1 MKRLLRSALL
11 LLLLALL
18 VGCGNTY
25 VPIEPEDDAAQ
36 DVVAPLEL
44 AGSSW
49 VLAGLDGSLT
59 LPGVR
64 VSLAF
69 GEDGTVSG
77 TDGCNQFSGSYIQ
90 EGDSLTFALPMA
102 STMMACEEA
111 VMNQAATYMD
121 TLATTTNFSASSAQL
136 VLRAGDEIVATFLPE
151 SQGLAGSNWL
161 VVAYNN
167 GREAVVG
174 LIDGTEITAGFGL
187 DGQVSGS
194 AGCNNYFADFTED
207 GDNLTIGPVATTF
220 RFCETPPGVM
230 EQESEFLTALSTV
243 ATFGMEGNLMVLR
256 TADGA
261 AAVHMTRQ
269 VLIDLPEP
277 ETTLPW
283 GRVTAPNGINVR
295 SGPGTHYPIIGFAL
309 FGDEGEIVG
318 RSADNRWWAAS
329 VPSAPNGIGWVSAD
343 FVAVRNVEDVPI
355 IAPAPPVIVPPVFP
369 TAVATPTPVPPATPT
384 PAAELSL
391 TADST
396 SINQGQCTRIN
407 WSVQNVQAV
416 WVYERG
422 QPFDRYPRAGQGSM
436 EVCPTV
442 TTTYEM
448 RVQLRDGSIVFRE
461 VTVNVSGPTPTP
473 TAPPTATPVP
483 PATPEPTATSIVDPL
498 VNTRWEVT
506 QFNDGNGITTLLPD
520 TRATIEFA
528 PDGQVSGNGGCNTY
542 FGAYQVS
549 GSDISISGLAA
560 TSQLC
565 TEPEGIME
573 QEAAL
578 LDALQSSFAYRIDGS
593 TLELRNGAGQIAVI
607 ATAMP

>member
-102 STMMACEEA
+102 STMMVCEEA